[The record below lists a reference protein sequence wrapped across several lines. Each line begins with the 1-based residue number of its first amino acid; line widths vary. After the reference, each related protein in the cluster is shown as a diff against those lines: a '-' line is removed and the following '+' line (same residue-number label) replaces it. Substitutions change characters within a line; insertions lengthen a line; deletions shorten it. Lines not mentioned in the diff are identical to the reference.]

1 MGQSVRYLVSRAGL
15 PGGAAARQTKTDA
28 NGPTPT
34 DGSANRAAGITLLR
48 DDGEGHCRRERPACP
63 ADLPA
68 EQRAAHLPTDARNGR
83 HGAARYRSLHD
94 LPLDRTAR
102 PPLRIPPL
110 NARVAIP
117 VIARIQSFAFAGIE
131 AVPVEVQV
139 QISAGLPVFLVVG
152 LPDKAVGEARE
163 RVRAAL
169 SAMGL
174 ALPPRRVLVNLA
186 PADLLKEGSH
196 FDLPIALGV
205 LAAMDVL
212 PREEIAGYAALGE
225 LSLDGTLN
233 PVTGVLPAAIG
244 ASGRDLGLIC
254 PGAQGGEAAWAGRI
268 EVLAPADLLGLINHF
283 RGSQVL
289 TPPEP
294 AGLAVVGRDPDLAD
308 VKGMETAKRAL
319 EIAAAGGHNLL
330 LIGSPGAGKSMLAAR
345 LPGLLPDLS
354 PGEALEVSM
363 VHSVAGMLDGGRLLT
378 RPPFRE
384 PHHSATQA
392 ALTGGG
398 PRARPGEASLAH
410 RGVLFLDELPEFPKQ
425 ALESLRQPMESGRT
439 TVSRA
444 AAHITYPARF
454 QLIAAMNPCR
464 CGYLG
469 DGARECGRAPR
480 CGEDYQHRIS
490 GPLLD
495 RVDLTVEVQPASA
508 AELARAPSGEP
519 TAVVAARV
527 ARARAAQRA
536 RHGEAGPTSNA
547 EVDTKDIRLVAEAQA
562 LAGQAMDR
570 LRLSPRGYTRVLR
583 VARTI
588 ADLAGAEVVG
598 RVHVAEALAFRHRVP
613 GR

>member
-1 MGQSVRYLVSRAGL
+1 MMLDGCDVCGPCSHNRVRCHDWRQIFTGVTPRVTEPFIIS
-15 PGGAAARQTKTDA
+15 RQT
-28 NGPTPT
+28 G
-34 DGSANRAAGITLLR
+34 
-48 DDGEGHCRRERPACP
+48 RP
-63 ADLPA
+63 
-68 EQRAAHLPTDARNGR
+68 
-83 HGAARYRSLHD
+83 
-94 LPLDRTAR
+94 R
-102 PPLRIPPL
+102 PPLRIQPL

-131 AVPVEVQV
+131 AVRVEVQV
-139 QISAGLPVFLVVG
+139 QISAGLPNFLVVG

-212 PREEIAGYAALGE
+212 PREELAGYAALGE

-254 PGAQGGEAAWAGRI
+254 PAAQGGEAAWAGRI
-268 EVLAPADLLGLINHF
+268 EVLAAPDLLSLINHF
-283 RGSQVL
+283 RGTQVL

-294 AGLAVVGRDPDLAD
+294 AGLAIATHGPDLVD

-345 LPGLLPDLS
+345 LPGLLPDLA
-354 PGEALEVSM
+354 PAEALEVSM

-398 PRARPGEASLAH
+398 PRAKPGEASLAH

-480 CGEDYQHRIS
+480 CGDDYQHRIS
-490 GPLLD
+490 GPLID
-495 RVDLTVEVQPASA
+495 RMDLTVEVQPPSA
-508 AELARAPSGEP
+508 AELARAPTGEP

-527 ARARAAQRA
+527 ARARAVQRA
-536 RHGEAGPTSNA
+536 RHGEAGPISNA
-547 EVDTKDIRLVAEAQA
+547 EVDTKDIRLAADAQA
-562 LAGQAMDR
+562 LASQAMDR

-588 ADLAGAEVVG
+588 ADLAGADIVA